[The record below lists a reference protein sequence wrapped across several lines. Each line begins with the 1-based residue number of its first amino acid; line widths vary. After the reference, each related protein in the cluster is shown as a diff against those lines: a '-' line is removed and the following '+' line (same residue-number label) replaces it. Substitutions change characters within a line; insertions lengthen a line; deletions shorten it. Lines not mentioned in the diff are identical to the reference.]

1 MVRRDLIRN
10 VVLVLIFVLAVI
22 FVRIFFFST
31 YKVTQ
36 PFSSHYLKSG
46 DLVTIA
52 RKRQPIL
59 KDYVVYTV
67 DGKEYLGRIVA
78 EGGQEVTSM
87 DDILYV
93 NHKVNRENYLKADKE
108 KFYSTNSPDQ
118 YFTEDFSIDSI
129 NGKENTN
136 KIPEGSYL
144 ILNDNRQAGKDS
156 RSFGLIKKSQIK
168 GVVSVRIWPFEKIGY
183 VATE

>member
-10 VVLVLIFVLAVI
+10 IVLLLIFILAVVL
-22 FVRIFFFST
+22 VRIFFFST
-31 YKVTQ
+31 FKVTSD
-36 PFSSHYLKSG
+36 FNSHYVKTG
-46 DLVTIA
+46 DIVSIA
-52 RKRQPIL
+52 KKRQPIL

-93 NHKVNRENYLKADKE
+93 DHKVNNESYLKADKE
-108 KFYSTNSPDQ
+108 KFFKSHQSDQ

-129 NGKENTN
+129 NGKDNSN
-136 KIPEGSYL
+136 KIPEGSFL

-156 RSFGLIKKSQIK
+156 RTLGLVKKSQIK
-168 GVVSVRIWPFEKIGY
+168 GVVSVRIWPFKNIGY
-183 VATE
+183 VSTE